1 MTGAQFE
8 RSVDGKPRS
17 CRDTEAAAMDAA
29 AFLKNRQRH
38 SEIAVKDLQS
48 GVLTV
53 AVFRAS

>member
-1 MTGAQFE
+1 
-8 RSVDGKPRS
+8 
-17 CRDTEAAAMDAA
+17 MDAA